1 MNLTNIS
8 SRSEKKFIFV
18 IEYNSKGCTIDEL
31 KLLLFY
37 LFIYSFFFWQRQRRV
52 ESKWEL
58 SIGNQSIM
66 SEYSKTLHG
75 NSY

>member
-37 LFIYSFFFWQRQRRV
+37 LFIYSFFFGKGREGWKV
-52 ESKWEL
+52 S
-58 SIGNQSIM
+58 GN
-66 SEYSKTLHG
+66 
-75 NSY
+75 